1 MWLFNCIT
9 LIYIP
14 AYILLANASYYS
26 IYHNTSNIPF
36 SFNACAVPLRFK
48 HGTRYKANKRK
59 KGKKEKCGLCALITD
74 NVLLA
79 IIYLSLYIMG
89 TFWRFGDK
97 LHNYFTITIII
108 SFSPSIYYWNFETL
122 RNKFTKFS
130 QLAVYVIMLVYANTF
145 CKLFVQ
151 PFRLVSFCTF
161 V

>member
-79 IIYLSLYIMG
+79 IIYLSLYITG
-89 TFWRFGDK
+89 
-97 LHNYFTITIII
+97 I
-108 SFSPSIYYWNFETL
+108 SRLCAIN
-122 RNKFTKFS
+122 S
-130 QLAVYVIMLVYANTF
+130 QLFHIYNYY
-145 CKLFVQ
+145 FVF
-151 PFRLVSFCTF
+151 PFYILLEFRNFAE
-161 V
+161 

>member
-79 IIYLSLYIMG
+79 IIYLFIPLYITG
-89 TFWRFGDK
+89 ILAFWGQ
-97 LHNYFTITIII
+97 T
-108 SFSPSIYYWNFETL
+108 
-122 RNKFTKFS
+122 S
-130 QLAVYVIMLVYANTF
+130 QLFHI
-145 CKLFVQ
+145 
-151 PFRLVSFCTF
+151 
-161 V
+161 